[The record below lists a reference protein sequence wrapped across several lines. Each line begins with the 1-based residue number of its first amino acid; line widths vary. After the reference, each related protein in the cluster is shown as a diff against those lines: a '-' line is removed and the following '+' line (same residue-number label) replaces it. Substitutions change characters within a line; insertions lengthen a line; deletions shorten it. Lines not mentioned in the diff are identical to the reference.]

1 MGLFSKLNVKAVNEA
16 YCDVTAYNYLT
27 DVVCISFSPSYA
39 SGLVS
44 VSNIM
49 QRAADSQA
57 ESLAQIT
64 GGQNL
69 DYQVAM
75 GRLSNVSASLTREV
89 VRQLGEYC
97 EVADLFNFSHDALQI
112 TQNKIIYSVR
122 KGYLNMTPSDLQT
135 FFQISASRVK
145 EASRWFS
152 DLES

>member
-1 MGLFSKLNVKAVNEA
+1 
-16 YCDVTAYNYLT
+16 
-27 DVVCISFSPSYA
+27 
-39 SGLVS
+39 
-44 VSNIM
+44 M